1 MYDSKTFQ
9 SWSKAVDF
17 DSLPDTS
24 KRQGLASFCQVQV
37 LPSMA
42 KNMPKNMHTPPTP
55 RNQQYDPENTVTKLK
70 WKLTFQPR
78 NHPSHGGVYI
88 W

>member
-42 KNMPKNMHTPPTP
+42 KNMPKNMHTPPNSP
-55 RNQQYDPENTVTKLK
+55 KSTVRP
-70 WKLTFQPR
+70 WKYSNET
-78 NHPSHGGVYI
+78 
-88 W
+88 